1 MASARPGLTCP
12 AISLAIA
19 RPAVELGRGWS
30 ETVASMRMGRLSLGT
45 EVPVGWECSS
55 RVTSREAA
63 GIAAGTEAAPIRTA
77 IRDGATAGKA
87 ALVVGEP

>member
-45 EVPVGWECSS
+45 EEPEGWECS
-55 RVTSREAA
+55 SREAA